1 MTASAEA
8 PMSKGESA
16 DSRGAAEV
24 TLTATDA
31 LTPAG
36 VNGSNR
42 RLPEFFVVGHPK
54 CGTSAM
60 CMMLMQHPQVYLPV
74 KEPRFFVPEQRSRFR
89 QANSRERPDTL
100 DDYLSLFSDAAADQR
115 VGEAS
120 TSYLRSEQAAKRI
133 AELQPEARIIAVL
146 REPAS
151 FLRSLHLQ
159 YVHNHVETVGD
170 FRKAITLE
178 EQRRTGRH
186 IPRLSQAPQRLMY
199 SENVN
204 YVEQLRRFHQVF
216 PREQVLV
223 LIYDDF
229 RADNLAGVR
238 EVLRFLDLDDEV
250 PIKTMKNKPLRA
262 IRFQFLHQAVR
273 AISIAHRNPRAAG
286 PLSQAI
292 NLLTPAEV
300 RNERL
305 LRLWRRVVYRD
316 PPPSDEQFMLELRR
330 RYRPEVQALS
340 EYLGR
345 DLVALWGYDK
355 ID

>member
-1 MTASAEA
+1 
-8 PMSKGESA
+8 
-16 DSRGAAEV
+16 
-24 TLTATDA
+24 
-31 LTPAG
+31 
-36 VNGSNR
+36 
-42 RLPEFFVVGHPK
+42 
-54 CGTSAM
+54 M
-60 CMMLMQHPQVYLPV
+60 CMMLMQHPRIYLPV

-100 DDYLSLFSDAAADQR
+100 EEYLSLFTDAAADQR

-120 TSYLRSEQAAKRI
+120 TSYMRSPQAAARI

-159 YVHNHVETVGD
+159 FVHNHVETVSD
-170 FRKAITLE
+170 FRKALTLE
-178 EQRRTGRH
+178 DERRRGRH
-186 IPRLSQAPQRLMY
+186 VPRLSQAPQRLMY
-199 SENVN
+199 SENVE
-204 YVEQLRRFHQVF
+204 YVEQLRRFHELF

-229 RADNLAGVR
+229 RRDNLATVR
-238 EVLRFLDLDDEV
+238 QVLRFLDLEDDMPAIRATE
-250 PIKTMKNKPLRA
+250 NRPLRA
-262 IRFQFLHQAVR
+262 IRFQFLHQAAR

-286 PLSQAI
+286 PLSQAV

-300 RNERL
+300 RSERL
-305 LRLWRRVVYRD
+305 QSLWRRVVYRD
-316 PPPSDEQFMLELRR
+316 PPPPDEQFMLELRR
-330 RYRPEVQALS
+330 RYKPEVQALS

-355 ID
+355 LD